1 VEVDDVDSNVMTRT
15 RLASAWAATPTC
27 SVPGAEGPRL
37 QAPKGAGHGT
47 GLSIAGTSE
56 QVSGA
61 FTTAAYAGVFAGQAA
76 LVGVRTTDL
85 PGTPPRGA
93 PV

>member
-1 VEVDDVDSNVMTRT
+1 MDSNVMTRT
-15 RLASAWAATPTC
+15 RLASARAATFTC
-27 SVPGAEGPRL
+27 RVLGAEGPRL
-37 QAPKGAGHGT
+37 QAPRGAVHGT

-61 FTTAAYAGVFAGQAA
+61 FTTAAYVGVFAGQAA